1 MRGMNKQKARLVSI
15 VILTWN
21 RKNDLRETLGK
32 IRETAYSPIEIIVV
46 DNASTDGTAEMVSSE
61 FPAVNYLRQSKNSGI
76 AGYNVGFKAAGGE
89 FVVAL
94 DSDSYPG
101 FDAIT
106 NMVALFDKNRDT
118 GCIAFDVRSHQ
129 NIRPFNEA
137 VDEVTREVAGY
148 HGAGV
153 GFRKELFEKA
163 GYWFEP
169 FFLYFNEM
177 DHALNILKA
186 GYKILHST
194 AVRAYHKSSP
204 VQRGSSRASY
214 FYVRNGLW
222 LVWRHYPLRR
232 MLPVTFYIIYLA
244 VSESFY
250 QRTLVYLVALR
261 DAFKVS
267 SKIIA
272 EREPLDNKLFQ
283 KVRVPLPLL
292 FGRFA

>member
-1 MRGMNKQKARLVSI
+1 MNKQKARLVSI